1 MTIVKYFIT
10 NPNDIELFKHF
21 LCHVMIQ
28 KMCMKSKNEIR
39 KWVWI
44 VKIHHYVSLVYSISK
59 RSLLIW
65 QWNSIK
71 TFNYFIFYIHMIE
84 SPMSLFVWLNVISII
99 SGFIA
104 GNHNRLRMSFCHENQ
119 KWNRK
124 VYDAVQCQCA
134 FICL

>member
-1 MTIVKYFIT
+1 MY
-10 NPNDIELFKHF
+10 L
-21 LCHVMIQ
+21 L
-28 KMCMKSKNEIR
+28 
-39 KWVWI
+39 
-44 VKIHHYVSLVYSISK
+44 YVVFQSMVYDK

-71 TFNYFIFYIHMIE
+71 TFNYFKFYIHMIE

-119 KWNRK
+119 K
-124 VYDAVQCQCA
+124 
-134 FICL
+134 

>member
-10 NPNDIELFKHF
+10 NPNDTKLFKYF
-21 LCHVMIQ
+21 LCHIMIQ
-28 KMCMKSKNEIR
+28 KMCMKSKKEIG
-39 KWVWI
+39 KFLWI
-44 VKIHHYVSLVYSISK
+44 VKINHYVSLVCSISIYGLWYS
-59 RSLLIW
+59 RL
-65 QWNSIK
+65 
-71 TFNYFIFYIHMIE
+71 FADYFEFYIHMIE